1 MPITLPSI
9 LQAQQSG
16 VEDGRIRPGTS
27 KPSTNPRAREGTR
40 VPVRL
45 REWRLTSSN
54 QKAIEA
60 AAALFGG
67 TPRPWE
73 ESRRGTQWEVITE
86 TNRLPIYIPP
96 AVALD
101 QWMEMWSGG
110 KCLRR
115 CEGGP
120 GATNTR
126 NRRPCECPSDDAE
139 RIALAKQNPP
149 AACKT
154 VSRFRVRLVDVPGI
168 GFWRVECGGFHGAV
182 ELKATVDTLAALAG
196 QGRHVAA
203 FLYLDWRTEPGKQ
216 YVVPKIQIP
225 ETEREIL
232 ARTAT
237 LNEIAAG
244 HASLGMPTARPQ
256 ITAGPAVAPT
266 PTEAAPVP
274 ADSRDPDQVT
284 AQVRRVAADLRAVAL
299 ADRDAGTR
307 IRAIGNEAHRFGLLD
322 EYIPDTDPATTVRD
336 TVLDLI
342 AAASSAHEKGGSE

>member
-1 MPITLPSI
+1 MPITVPSI
-9 LQAQQSG
+9 LDAQRSG

-27 KPSTNPRAREGTR
+27 KPSTNPNAKPGTR

-45 REWRLTSSN
+45 QKWRLTSSN

-60 AAALFGG
+60 VATRFGG
-67 TPRPWE
+67 TPQPWA

-86 TNRLPIYIPP
+86 TNRLPIFIPP

-101 QWMEMWSGG
+101 QWMELWSGG

-120 GATNTR
+120 GAVNTR

-154 VSRFRVRLVDVPGI
+154 MSRFRVRLLDVPGI

-182 ELKATVDTLAALAG
+182 EMKATVDTLAALAG

-203 FLYLDWRTEPGKQ
+203 FLRLDWRTEPGKQ
-216 YVVPKIQIP
+216 YVVPTIEVP
-225 ETEREIL
+225 ETERQIL
-232 ARTAT
+232 AQTAT

-244 HASLGMPTARPQ
+244 HSSLGMPTARPQ
-256 ITAGPAVAPT
+256 ITAGPATAPI
-266 PTEAAPVP
+266 PAPAAPPP
-274 ADSRDPDQVT
+274 ADSADPEQVT
-284 AQVRRVAADLRAVAL
+284 AQVRQIAAELRAVAL
-299 ADRDAGTR
+299 TDRDAGTR
-307 IRAIGNEAHRFGLLD
+307 IRAIGNEAHRRGLLD

-342 AAASSAHEKGGSE
+342 AAVAAGHKDGSE